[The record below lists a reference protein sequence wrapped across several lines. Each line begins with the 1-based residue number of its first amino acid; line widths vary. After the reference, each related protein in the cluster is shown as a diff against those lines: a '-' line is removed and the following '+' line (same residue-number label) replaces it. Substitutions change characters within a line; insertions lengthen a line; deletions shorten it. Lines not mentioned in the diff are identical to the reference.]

1 MGDLELGEDDMTIK
15 ELQTYVASHDVRMR
29 REDER
34 AKQAIDEGL
43 YTIAANAIA
52 AAAAHQG
59 AIDELLFLMDELEK
73 EDE

>member
-1 MGDLELGEDDMTIK
+1 MTIK
-15 ELQTYVASHDVRMR
+15 ELQTYVASYEERMR

-34 AKQAIDEGL
+34 ARQAIDKGM
-43 YTIAANAIA
+43 YAVAASAVA

-73 EDE
+73 EG

>member
-15 ELQTYVASHDVRMR
+15 ELQTYVASYEERMR

-34 AKQAIDEGL
+34 ARQAIDKGM
-43 YTIAANAIA
+43 YAVAANAVA